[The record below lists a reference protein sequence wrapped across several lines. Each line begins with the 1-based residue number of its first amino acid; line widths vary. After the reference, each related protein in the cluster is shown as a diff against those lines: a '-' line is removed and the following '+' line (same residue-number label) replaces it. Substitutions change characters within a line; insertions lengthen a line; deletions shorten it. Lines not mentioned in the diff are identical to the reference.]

1 MRHDQDGHSET
12 CSYDALD
19 RRTEKPAWR
28 QGAEKPERT
37 VFEWSGMRLCGEHNE
52 KSPAAH
58 TLYLYE

>member
-52 KSPAAH
+52 K
-58 TLYLYE
+58 